1 MDPGAPLPGAGS
13 PLLSLNGSE
22 TQYMYTTSTQSSPPP
37 KRPRNGST
45 NSYLGKPL
53 SVGDSSVP
61 APGAAHNFVNNEFM
75 LSQARTWIKLYNP
88 TTQRFTTRVPESTA
102 TEAQN
107 AVAAAAAA
115 QPGWAATPLIKR
127 RAHMLDL
134 LFVLK
139 QNAQLIKQCLTGEIG
154 KTMADAEAEFER
166 GFDAVETACAG
177 SRQMAG
183 THHPSQSFETHTVN
197 EPLGV
202 CLSITPFNFP
212 FMIPMWSIPYA
223 IIAGNTVVLKPSER
237 APGVTHITAQC
248 FLQAGFPPGII
259 NIVHGTKPCVDTLLA
274 QPAIRA
280 VSFVGGEIAGE
291 RVYEHARATR
301 KRVQAE
307 CGGKNH
313 GVVLPDANKFKTLFA
328 IVGGAFG
335 FAGQRCM
342 ALSVVVLVGPE
353 TRSWLADLVGIAQSL
368 VVGSPFNPA
377 VTMGPV
383 VSAEARRRIEGVI
396 GAAEEEGATVLLDGR
411 GYSVPEYPDGNFVGP
426 TILTDVKRYMSCYQE
441 EIFGP
446 VLVCMEVDTL
456 EEAIDLIN
464 SNRYGIG
471 CTLFTAS
478 PTTAQTFQRAVNVGQ
493 IGVNVPVLAASGSI
507 PRTGNK
513 DSFLGDNNVQGRG
526 GFDFFTETKTI
537 TTLWH

>member
-1 MDPGAPLPGAGS
+1 MDPGAPPPSAGS
-13 PLLSLNGSE
+13 PLPSVNGSAE
-22 TQYMYTTSTQSSPPP
+22 THYTYTASIQSSPPP

-45 NSYLGKPL
+45 NSYYGKPISTDT
-53 SVGDSSVP
+53 SVT
-61 APGAAHNFVNNEFM
+61 APGAAHNFLNNEFV

-88 TTQRFTTRVPESTA
+88 TTQRFTTRVPESTT

-115 QPGWAATPLIKR
+115 QPGWAATPLVKR
-127 RAHMLDL
+127 RSHMLDL

-223 IIAGNTVVLKPSER
+223 IIAGNTVVLKPSEKT
-237 APGVTHITAQC
+237 PGVTHITAQC

-259 NIVHGTKPCVDTLLA
+259 NIVHGTKATVDTLLA
-274 QPAIRA
+274 QPSIRA
-280 VSFVGGEIAGE
+280 VSFVGSEIVGE
-291 RVYEHARATR
+291 RIYEHARATR

-307 CGGKNH
+307 CSGKNH

-328 IVGGAFG
+328 IVGAAFG

-342 ALSVVVLVGPE
+342 ALSVVVLVGGA
-353 TRSWLADLVGIAQSL
+353 TREWLADLVGIAQSL
-368 VVGSPFNPA
+368 VVGSPSTRPA
-377 VTMGPV
+377 
-383 VSAEARRRIEGVI
+383 AAKARIEGMI
-396 GAAEEEGATVLLDGR
+396 SAAEEEGATVLLDGR

-456 EEAIDLIN
+456 EEAVDLIN
-464 SNRYGIG
+464 TNRYGIG
-471 CTLFTAS
+471 CTIFTGS
-478 PTTAQTFQRAVNVGQ
+478 PTTAQTFQRSVNVGQ

-507 PRTGNK
+507 LRTGNK